1 MRDYNN
7 MSLNDLYSLLYSI
20 YNTDYN
26 KTINNISSSNE
37 ILSKKIDMISECI
50 YDINEYIS
58 ILEEYKKVY
67 TLVLD
72 DYKKKEEEQ
81 KKKSEEIKRSKE
93 SLKRENLKKSEPK
106 YSIYNYEKPKKP
118 FVKTIQL
125 QYVDSIENDTYTD
138 YITPSGKAVRV
149 YKK

>member
-1 MRDYNN
+1 MRN
-7 MSLNDLYSLLYSI
+7 MSLNDLYSLFYDI
-20 YNTDYN
+20 YDTDYYN
-26 KTINNISSSNE
+26 IINNIISSNE
-37 ILSKKIDMISECI
+37 TLSKKINMINECI
-50 YDINEYIS
+50 HDINEYIS
-58 ILEEYKKVY
+58 ILEEYKKAY
-67 TLVLD
+67 TLALD

-81 KKKSEEIKRSKE
+81 KKKLEEIKKAKE
-93 SLKRENLKKSEPK
+93 AIKKENIKKNEPK
-106 YSIYNYEKPKKP
+106 YSIYNYEEPKKP